1 MKINK
6 EIYRF
11 ILIVFLIIICIIL
24 YHIFTKKSLPPS
36 RSHAATY
43 KIGSSAQSIAG
54 IDSSGNLSNLSFP
67 TGMIMIW
74 YPQDD
79 AVTSLN
85 GLQKNIPAGWAI
97 CDGSNGTPDLRGR
110 FVLMAQDVI
119 PSGAPAG
126 STVHPI
132 MSKGGEQTHVL
143 TVAEMPEHTHAS
155 AAVGAIGVSIG
166 SNPFNSYPPPSGQS
180 GKAGG
185 NAPHNNMPPYYTLVY
200 IMKL

>member
-143 TVAEMPEHTHAS
+143 TVAEMPSHNHNYITGGH
-155 AAVGAIGVSIG
+155 GGGVSGAAG
-166 SNPFNSYPPPSGQS
+166 SSHGGSERTTSP
-180 GKAGG
+180 AGES
-185 NAPHNNMPPYYTLVY
+185 NPHNNMPPYYTLVY

>member
-85 GLQKNIPAGWAI
+85 GLQKDIPAGWAI

-119 PSGAPAG
+119 PSGAPAPDPRF
-126 STVHPI
+126 TQLCQKAA
-132 MSKGGEQTHVL
+132 SKPMFL
-143 TVAEMPEHTHAS
+143 LWLKCLLIIIPAEDNPA
-155 AAVGAIGVSIG
+155 GA
-166 SNPFNSYPPPSGQS
+166 
-180 GKAGG
+180 
-185 NAPHNNMPPYYTLVY
+185 
-200 IMKL
+200 